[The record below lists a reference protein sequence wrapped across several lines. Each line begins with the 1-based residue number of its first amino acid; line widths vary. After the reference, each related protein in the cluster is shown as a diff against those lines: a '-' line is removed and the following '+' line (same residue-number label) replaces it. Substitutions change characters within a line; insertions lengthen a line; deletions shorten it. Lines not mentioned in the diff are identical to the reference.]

1 MPASACSRVPFFA
14 VTTHGLEDV
23 SAAEISSLDEVRPTA
38 FGYGRI
44 EGSCEVFPE
53 TLLSARTVNDV
64 YLHLR
69 IWSGIAR
76 QRSTL
81 RRLTS
86 LSGGLDLDY
95 AARIVSSVRRL
106 PETARFSVTASCVGR
121 LNYTTKEMKLAVAE
135 GVADN
140 ALNLC
145 TSTTTGWRTSTCAC
159 SSSTRRRG
167 WGYGWP
173 GILSAGGRT
182 NGPACRAP

>member
-38 FGYGRI
+38 SGYGRI

-86 LSGGLDLDY
+86 LSGRLDLDY

-121 LNYTTKEMKLAVAE
+121 LNYAVLTRRVRGDKGDILGKGRGHAPGTGNDGRAE
-135 GVADN
+135 GE
-140 ALNLC
+140 
-145 TSTTTGWRTSTCAC
+145 
-159 SSSTRRRG
+159 RRRE
-167 WGYGWP
+167 
-173 GILSAGGRT
+173 RH
-182 NGPACRAP
+182 